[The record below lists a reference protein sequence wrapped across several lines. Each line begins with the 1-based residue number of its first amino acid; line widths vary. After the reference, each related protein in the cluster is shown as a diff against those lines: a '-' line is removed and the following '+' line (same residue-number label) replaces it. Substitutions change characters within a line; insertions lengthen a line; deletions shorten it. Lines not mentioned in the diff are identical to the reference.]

1 MENQNYNNHSRYYVP
16 HHFVFYPLTLTIG
29 VFCFYQGNKNPE
41 LKEIWWTMTA
51 VMIVMVFLAFMT
63 RQHYGLKNQDRIIR
77 VEMRY
82 RYFVVTGERF
92 ELLESKLT
100 NSQIFALRFA
110 SDEELKTLTLKAAN
124 EKTSSKDIKQS
135 IQNWQA
141 DNWRL

>member
-1 MENQNYNNHSRYYVP
+1 MENQNYSNHTRFYPP
-16 HHFVFYPLTLTIG
+16 HHFVFYPLALAIG
-29 VFCFYQGNKNPE
+29 VFCFLRGQKNPD
-41 LKEIWWTMTA
+41 LKEIWWALTA
-51 VMIVMVFLAFMT
+51 VMVMMVFLSFMV

-77 VEMRY
+77 IEVRY
-82 RYFVVTGERF
+82 RYYVVTGERF

-110 SDEELKTLTLKAAN
+110 SDQELKELVQKAIAEN
-124 EKTSSKDIKQS
+124 LASKEIKQS

>member
-1 MENQNYNNHSRYYVP
+1 MENQNYINHSKFHAP
-16 HHFVFYPLTLTIG
+16 HHFVFYPLALIIG
-29 VFCFYQGNKNPE
+29 IFCFYQGNKNPA
-41 LKEIWWTMTA
+41 LKEIWWTMSVIMA
-51 VMIVMVFLAFMT
+51 IIIFLSFMT

-77 VEMRY
+77 IEMRY

-92 ELLESKLT
+92 ELLESKLS

-110 SDEELKTLTLKAAN
+110 SDQELKELVQ
-124 EKTSSKDIKQS
+124 KTIAENLSSKEIKQS

>member
-1 MENQNYNNHSRYYVP
+1 MENQNYSNHSKYYVP
-16 HHFVFYPLTLTIG
+16 HHFVFYPLTLALG
-29 VFCFYQGNKNPE
+29 VFCFYQGNKNPA
-41 LKEIWWTMTA
+41 LKEIWWTLTA
-51 VMIVMVFLAFMT
+51 IMIMIVFLAFMV

-77 VEMRY
+77 GEVRY

-92 ELLESKLT
+92 ELLESKLS

-110 SDEELKTLTLKAAN
+110 SDQELKELVQKTMAENLT
-124 EKTSSKDIKQS
+124 SKEIKQS

>member
-1 MENQNYNNHSRYYVP
+1 MENQNYSNHSKYYVP
-16 HHFVFYPLTLTIG
+16 HHFVFYPLTLALGI
-29 VFCFYQGNKNPE
+29 FCFYQGNKNPA

-51 VMIVMVFLAFMT
+51 IMIMIVFLAFMV

-77 VEMRY
+77 IEMRY

-92 ELLESKLT
+92 ELLESKLK

-110 SDEELKTLTLKAAN
+110 SDGELKDLVNRTWN
-124 EKTSSKDIKQS
+124 ENLSSKVIKQS

>member
-1 MENQNYNNHSRYYVP
+1 
-16 HHFVFYPLTLTIG
+16 
-29 VFCFYQGNKNPE
+29 
-41 LKEIWWTMTA
+41 
-51 VMIVMVFLAFMT
+51 MVFLSFMV

-77 VEMRY
+77 GEVRY

-92 ELLESKLT
+92 ELLESNLS

-110 SDEELKTLTLKAAN
+110 SDQELKELVQKTVDQNLT
-124 EKTSSKDIKQS
+124 SKEIKQS

>member
-1 MENQNYNNHSRYYVP
+1 MENQNYNNHSKYYVP
-16 HHFVFYPLTLTIG
+16 HHFVFYPLTLIIG
-29 VFCFYQGNKNPE
+29 IFCFYQGNKNPA
-41 LKEIWWTMTA
+41 LKEIWWSLT
-51 VMIVMVFLAFMT
+51 VIMIMMVFLSFMV

-77 VEMRY
+77 GEVRY

-92 ELLESKLT
+92 ELLESNLS

-110 SDEELKTLTLKAAN
+110 SDQELKELVQKTVDQNLT
-124 EKTSSKDIKQS
+124 SKEIKQS

>member
-1 MENQNYNNHSRYYVP
+1 MENQNYNNHSKYYVP
-16 HHFVFYPLTLTIG
+16 HHFVFYPLTLIIG
-29 VFCFYQGNKNPE
+29 IFCFYQGNKNPA
-41 LKEIWWTMTA
+41 LKEIWWSLT
-51 VMIVMVFLAFMT
+51 VIMIMMVFLSFMV

-77 VEMRY
+77 IEVRY

-92 ELLESKLT
+92 ELLESKLS

-110 SDEELKTLTLKAAN
+110 SDHELKELVQKTIAENLT
-124 EKTSSKDIKQS
+124 SKEIKQS

>member
-16 HHFVFYPLTLTIG
+16 HHLVFYPLTLALG
-29 VFCFYQGNKNPE
+29 VFCFYQGNKNPA
-41 LKEIWWTMTA
+41 LKEIWWTLTA
-51 VMIVMVFLAFMT
+51 IMIMIVFLAFMV

-77 VEMRY
+77 IEMRY

-110 SDEELKTLTLKAAN
+110 SDNELKDLVNKTLSENL
-124 EKTSSKDIKQS
+124 TSKVIKQS

>member
-1 MENQNYNNHSRYYVP
+1 MENQNYNNHSKYYVP
-16 HHFVFYPLTLTIG
+16 HHFVFYPLTLIIG
-29 VFCFYQGNKNPE
+29 IFCFYQGNKNPA
-41 LKEIWWTMTA
+41 LKEIWWSLT
-51 VMIVMVFLAFMT
+51 VIMIMMVFLSFMV

-77 VEMRY
+77 GEVRY

-92 ELLESKLT
+92 ELLESKLS

-110 SDEELKTLTLKAAN
+110 SDQELKELVQ
-124 EKTSSKDIKQS
+124 KTMAENLPSKEIKQS